1 MSVCPPTEP
10 AAIALAKALKNFY
23 TIRYGTRDGEL
34 KFGHYNLDNNRS
46 AVLLRNGHSW
56 KHYISMD
63 YTGNSV
69 RKYGTICRSP
79 GSFQVKAGDNAKTT
93 LNNVANDA
101 GVTIDAVSGDI
112 IIRAPKGK
120 IRMEAIDIELIATG
134 YNGNTGYIR
143 LDSNEKVIVKSKS
156 IDIRATESAKFFSE
170 KTLDLVGN
178 AIMNIYGGLM
188 DFADGATKLKGSKC
202 GPSSTEA
209 NAKKFIGPPATS
221 TAPMDAPPI
230 QSDEE
235 RIQQMGEQGVSR
247 DDAQGL
253 INQYG

>member
-1 MSVCPPTEP
+1 MACENPNP
-10 AAIALAKALKNFY
+10 AASALAAALKNLH

-34 KFGHYNLDNNRS
+34 KFGHYHTDNNWS
-46 AVLLRNGHSW
+46 AVQLRNGHDW
-56 KHYISMD
+56 KHYITMD
-63 YTGNSV
+63 YTGNRV

-79 GSFQVKAGDNAKTT
+79 GAFQVKAGDNVKST
-93 LNNVANDA
+93 LNNVSNEA

-120 IRMEAIDIELIATG
+120 IRMEAIDIELVANG

-143 LDSNEKVIVKSKS
+143 LDSNEKIILKSKTV
-156 IDIRATESAKFFSE
+156 DVRGTETAKFFSE
-170 KTLDLVGN
+170 KTVELIGN
-178 AIMNIYGGLM
+178 GIMNVYGGLI

-209 NAKKFIGPPATS
+209 NAKKFVAPPATS

-230 QSDEE
+230 QTDEE
-235 RIQQMGEQGVSR
+235 RIEQMAGQGVSR
-247 DDAQGL
+247 DEAQSL
-253 INQYG
+253 INQHG